1 MCDNWRLAA
10 EFLLLVVVLALGAG
24 VKLNVTNAISSH
36 KIILFHSIIAPNMPD
51 VICIQ
56 YVHTDKEEERG
67 AGTQQTVHSVYIM
80 NNFQM
85 HTHKAEQ
92 EGQGERRREREVASY
107 AK

>member
-10 EFLLLVVVLALGAG
+10 EFLLLVLSPGPG

-56 YVHTDKEEERG
+56 YEHTHREGEREERERG
-67 AGTQQTVHSVYIM
+67 TGTQQTVHSVYIM

-85 HTHKAEQ
+85 HTHKAER
-92 EGQGERRREREVASY
+92 EGEGGSGRER
-107 AK
+107 

>member
-10 EFLLLVVVLALGAG
+10 EFLLLVLSPGPG

-56 YVHTDKEEERG
+56 YEHTQRERERRERG
-67 AGTQQTVHSVYIM
+67 TGTQQTVHSVYIM

-85 HTHKAEQ
+85 HTHKAERGRGR
-92 EGQGERRREREVASY
+92 EGEVASY